1 MAEPLKSFVCVEF
14 GCYTDEDIRKL
25 SVLEVTN
32 QKTFDEMGHATV
44 NRSEERR
51 VGKECRSRWSP
62 YH

>member
-1 MAEPLKSFVCVEF
+1 MAEPLKSFVRVEF

-44 NRSEERR
+44 NGLYDRR
-51 VGKECRSRWSP
+51 LGE
-62 YH
+62 

>member
-44 NRSEERR
+44 NGLYDRR
-51 VGKECRSRWSP
+51 LGK
-62 YH
+62 